1 MNECITF
8 ITTIPSKLFDWSP
21 LALVIVRNANALNP
35 NEIANLEV
43 GLLEKKI
50 SLVLTHLIKVNIL
63 STNDSDKALKQHSL
77 FSGEIRWLYLD
88 NLKIFDPLKINLDD
102 LYFRQ
107 LGINISRHKQFVY
120 VLKIFQAA
128 AVEKAF
134 GLGKSSL
141 QYNAKEE

>member
-8 ITTIPSKLFDWSP
+8 ITTIPSKLFDSSP
-21 LALVIVRNANALNP
+21 LAFVIVRNANALNP

-50 SLVLTHLIKVNIL
+50 SLILTHLIKVNIL

-77 FSGEIRWLYLD
+77 FSGEIRRLYLD
-88 NLKIFDPLKINLDD
+88 NLKIFDPSKTNLDD

-107 LGINISRHKQFVY
+107 LGINISRHKQFVF

-128 AVEKAF
+128 AVEKGF
-134 GLGKSSL
+134 GLCKSSL
-141 QYNAKEE
+141 QYNIKEE

>member
-50 SLVLTHLIKVNIL
+50 SLILTHLIKVNIL

-77 FSGEIRWLYLD
+77 FSGEIRRLYLD
-88 NLKIFDPLKINLDD
+88 NLKIFDPSKTNLDD

-107 LGINISRHKQFVY
+107 LGINISRHKQFVF

-128 AVEKAF
+128 AVEKGF
-134 GLGKSSL
+134 GLCKSSL
-141 QYNAKEE
+141 QYNIKEE

>member
-21 LALVIVRNANALNP
+21 LAFVIVRNANALNP

-63 STNDSDKALKQHSL
+63 STNDSDKALKQHFL